1 LDRRKKKTKTLF
13 FSLLFVGFALS
24 FFVLFL
30 SYRARLETVKRESV
44 GQMHSAVS
52 STIEVYGRLAEMA
65 FDETAHR
72 PGIRELYLKAQ
83 DSPTP
88 GERAYWR
95 GTIARQLDP
104 SFRKFS
110 YYQLRLL
117 NLVQPDGTVFLRMND
132 PDRYGDNVLPASRLQ
147 AAALENR
154 MPARGFEIGTTHN
167 LYRYSFPLF
176 FGNAFLGSAEF
187 GLSSSAILAQL
198 KKQFPGHYTLLLRKD
213 LLDPLL
219 DPAAREKLAP
229 SILSEKFV
237 EDLQVRDLPD
247 PMADPDPETQ
257 AFILQKVRERAS
269 SAMDEGKSFTLF
281 TQSAGTPYSVT
292 CLKIPSPVGH
302 PSGYFGYIVAIN
314 WNPKAQDLQQLAL
327 TVGILMAG
335 LFLIFAAFLRQGIRN
350 HEKLIEEALYDSL
363 TGGLKQGRFD
373 SVAAREV
380 SMAQRFGMPLSLVIF
395 DLDHFKHV
403 NDHFG
408 HLKGDAVLRATGATV
423 TRNIRRVDY
432 FFRWGGDEFLIV
444 LPNTNLDGALCA
456 AEKIR
461 ALMENLN
468 PDGVEGISISAG
480 VAQMNE
486 NDADLRAVMKRADEA
501 LYKAKEKGRNNV
513 SA

>member
-30 SYRARLETVKRESV
+30 SYRNRLETVRMESIE
-44 GQMHSAVS
+44 QMQSAVS

-72 PGIRELYLKAQ
+72 PEIRELYLKAQ
-83 DSPTP
+83 GSIRP
-88 GERAYWR
+88 GERAFWR
-95 GTIARQLDP
+95 GTISRQLEP
-104 SFRKFS
+104 TFRKFA

-117 NLVQPDGTVFLRMND
+117 NLVTPDGTVFLRMHD

-147 AAALENR
+147 AGALKNR
-154 MPARGFEIGTTHN
+154 TPARGFEIGTTHS

-176 FGNAFLGSAEF
+176 LGNAFLGSAEF
-187 GLSSSAILAQL
+187 GLSSSAVLAQL

-213 LLDPLL
+213 IVDPLL
-219 DPAAREKLAP
+219 NPSAREKLA
-229 SILSEKFV
+229 SSTLSEKFY
-237 EDLQVRDLPD
+237 EDLQVKDLPD

-257 AFILQKVRERAS
+257 ALILEKVREQAS

-281 TQSAGTPYSVT
+281 TQANDRPYAASF
-292 CLKIPSPVGH
+292 LRIPNPGGI
-302 PSGYFGYIVAIN
+302 PFGYIVAIN

-350 HEKLIEEALYDSL
+350 HEKLIEEALYDAL
-363 TGGLKQGRFD
+363 TGGLKQARFD

-444 LPNTNLDGALCA
+444 LPNTNIDGALCA

-501 LYKAKEKGRNNV
+501 LYRAKEKGRNNV

>member
-1 LDRRKKKTKTLF
+1 LDRRKKKTKILF

-30 SYRARLETVKRESV
+30 SYRTRLETLRMESIE
-44 GQMHSAVS
+44 QMQSAVS
-52 STIEVYGRLAEMA
+52 STLEVYGRLAEMA

-72 PGIRELYLKAQ
+72 PEIRELYLKAQ
-83 DSPTP
+83 GSMRPA
-88 GERAYWR
+88 ERASLR
-95 GTIARQLDP
+95 GTLERQLEP
-104 SFRKFS
+104 SFRKFA
-110 YYQLRLL
+110 YYQFLLL
-117 NLVQPDGTVFLRMND
+117 NLVQPDGTVFLRMHD
-132 PDRYGDNVLPASRLQ
+132 PDRYGDNLLPASRLQ

-154 MPARGFEIGTTHN
+154 TPARGFEAGPTHN

-176 FGNAFLGSAEF
+176 LGNAFLGSAEF
-187 GLSSSAILAQL
+187 GLSSSAVLAQL

-219 DPAAREKLAP
+219 DPAAREKLA
-229 SILSEKFV
+229 SSTLSDKFV
-237 EDLQVRDLPD
+237 EDIQVRDLPD

-257 AFILQKVRERAS
+257 ALILEKVRARAS

-281 TQSAGTPYSVT
+281 TQADDRPYAASFLRIPNPGGGTP
-292 CLKIPSPVGH
+292 
-302 PSGYFGYIVAIN
+302 FGYIVAIN
-314 WNPKAQDLQQLAL
+314 WNSKAQDLQQLAL

-423 TRNIRRVDY
+423 SRNIRRVDY

-444 LPNTNLDGALCA
+444 LPNTNIDGALCA

-468 PDGVEGISISAG
+468 PDGVKGISISAG

-486 NDADLRAVMKRADEA
+486 NDADLREVMKRADEA
-501 LYKAKEKGRNNV
+501 LYRAKEKGRNNV

>member
-1 LDRRKKKTKTLF
+1 MDRRKKKTKTLF

-30 SYRARLETVKRESV
+30 SYRTRLETVKKESV
-44 GQMHSAVS
+44 GQMQSAVN

-72 PGIRELYLKAQ
+72 PEIRELYRKAQ
-83 DSPTP
+83 GSPTP
-88 GERAYWR
+88 GERSYWR
-95 GTIARQLDP
+95 DTIARQLDL

-110 YYQLRLL
+110 YYQLHML
-117 NLVQPDGTVFLRMND
+117 NLVTPDGTVFLRMND
-132 PDRYGDNVLPASRLQ
+132 PGRYGDNVLPASRLQ
-147 AAALENR
+147 GAALENR
-154 MPARGFEIGTTHN
+154 MPAQGFEIGTTHS

-176 FGNAFLGSAEF
+176 LGNAFLGSAEF

-237 EDLQVRDLPD
+237 EDIQARDLPD
-247 PMADPDPETQ
+247 PMADPNPETQ
-257 AFILQKVRERAS
+257 TLILEKVRERAS
-269 SAMDEGKSFTLF
+269 SAMGEGKSFTLF
-281 TQSAGTPYSVT
+281 TQANGRPYSVT
-292 CLKIPSPVGH
+292 FLKIPSPGGK
-302 PSGYFGYIVAIN
+302 PFGCFGYVVAVN

-461 ALMENLN
+461 ALMERLK

-501 LYKAKEKGRNNV
+501 LYRAKEKGRNNV

>member
-1 LDRRKKKTKTLF
+1 MDRRKRKTKTLF
-13 FSLLFVGFALS
+13 FSLLFLGFALS

-30 SYRARLETVKRESV
+30 SYRTRLETAKRESIE
-44 GQMHSAVS
+44 QMQSAVS
-52 STIEVYGRLAEMA
+52 STIEIYGRLAEMA

-72 PGIRELYLKAQ
+72 PEIRELYLKAQ
-83 DSPTP
+83 GSIRP
-88 GERAYWR
+88 GERAFLR
-95 GTIARQLDP
+95 DTIARQLEP
-104 SFRKFS
+104 SFRKFT

-117 NLVQPDGTVFLRMND
+117 NLVTPDGTVFLRMHD
-132 PDRYGDNVLPASRLQ
+132 PDRHGDNVLPASSLQ
-147 AAALENR
+147 AEALKNR
-154 MPARGFEIGTTHN
+154 TPKRGFEIGTTHN

-187 GLSSSAILAQL
+187 GLSSPAVLAQL
-198 KKQFPGHYTLLLRKD
+198 KRQFPGHYTLLLRKD

-219 DPAAREKLAP
+219 DPAAREKLVP
-229 SILSEKFV
+229 SPLSEKFV
-237 EDLQVRDLPD
+237 EDLQARDLPD

-257 AFILQKVRERAS
+257 AFILEKVKQEAS
-269 SAMDEGKSFTLF
+269 AAMDLGNSFTLF
-281 TQSAGTPYSVT
+281 TQANGRPYSASF
-292 CLKIPSPVGH
+292 LRIPNPGGI
-302 PSGYFGYIVAIN
+302 PFGYIVAIN
-314 WNPKAQDLQQLAL
+314 WNPKAQDLQQLVL

-350 HEKLIEEALYDSL
+350 HEKLMEEALYDSL

-461 ALMENLN
+461 ALMDNLN

-501 LYKAKEKGRNNV
+501 LYRAKEKGRNNV

>member
-1 LDRRKKKTKTLF
+1 MDRRKKKTKTLF
-13 FSLLFVGFALS
+13 FSLLFLGFALS

-30 SYRARLETVKRESV
+30 SYRTRLETARMESIE
-44 GQMHSAVS
+44 QMQSAVS

-72 PGIRELYLKAQ
+72 PEIRELYRKAQ
-83 DSPTP
+83 GSLGP

-95 GTIARQLDP
+95 GAIARRLEP
-104 SFRKFS
+104 TFRKFA
-110 YYQLRLL
+110 YYQFRLL
-117 NLVQPDGTVFLRMND
+117 NLVQPDGTVFLRMHD

-147 AAALENR
+147 AAALSNR
-154 MPARGFEIGTTHN
+154 MPARGFEAGVTHN

-176 FGNAFLGSAEF
+176 LGNIFLGSAEF
-187 GLSSSAILAQL
+187 GLSSSAVLAQL

-213 LLDPLL
+213 ILDPLL
-219 DPAAREKLAP
+219 DKAAREKLAP
-229 SILSEKFV
+229 SPLSERFY
-237 EDLQVRDLPD
+237 EDIQVRDLPD
-247 PMADPDPETQ
+247 PMSDPDPATQ
-257 AFILQKVRERAS
+257 AFILEKVKHQAAAS
-269 SAMDEGKSFTLF
+269 MDTGNSFTLF
-281 TQSAGTPYSVT
+281 TQANGRPYSASF
-292 CLKIPSPVGH
+292 LRIPNPGGL
-302 PSGYFGYIVAIN
+302 PFGYIVAIN

-335 LFLIFAAFLRQGIRN
+335 LFLVFAAFLRQGIRN

-423 TRNIRRVDY
+423 SRNIRRVDY

-486 NDADLRAVMKRADEA
+486 NDPDLRAVMKRADEA
-501 LYKAKEKGRNNV
+501 LYRAKEKGRNNV